1 MAKHTFVK
9 KASVWGDDMEEL
21 DILSP
26 EEIQALIKQGVDG
39 LSQELAREG
48 EQRERLEKEFSQAL
62 REEREERET
71 WKRGMEEKN
80 KRALTNVVRGELTE
94 MLADLEMILKP
105 HFQNLAALAQGLQ
118 EEETHLRKMHQAM
131 QRELATIQ
139 AVSSLFCQ
147 IQQEDLRLQGEM
159 LQEREAILQGLWPP
173 SDRQGDG
180 AQEGQEPGSCPEI
193 PLR

>member
-39 LSQELAREG
+39 LSQGLAREG
-48 EQRERLEKEFSQAL
+48 EERERLEKEFSQAL

-71 WKRGMEEKN
+71 WKRGMEEKKN
-80 KRALTNVVRGELTE
+80 NVLRGELKE
-94 MLADLEMILKP
+94 MLADVEMTLKP

-118 EEETHLRKMHQAM
+118 EEETRLRKMHQAM

-147 IQQEDLRLQGEM
+147 IQQEDLRLQGGM

-173 SDRQGDG
+173 SDRQGDD

>member
-48 EQRERLEKEFSQAL
+48 EQRERLEKEFSQVL

-71 WKRGMEEKN
+71 WKRGMEEKKN
-80 KRALTNVVRGELTE
+80 NVLRGELKE
-94 MLADLEMILKP
+94 MLADVEMTLKP

-118 EEETHLRKMHQAM
+118 EEETRLRKMHQAM

-147 IQQEDLRLQGEM
+147 IQQEDIRLQGGM

-173 SDRQGDG
+173 SDRQGDS